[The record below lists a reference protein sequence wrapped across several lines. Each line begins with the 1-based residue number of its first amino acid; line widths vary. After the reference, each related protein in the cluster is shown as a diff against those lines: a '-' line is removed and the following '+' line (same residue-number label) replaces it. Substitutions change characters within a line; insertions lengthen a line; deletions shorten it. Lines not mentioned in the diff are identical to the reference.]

1 MKDGFFKVGKLCIT
15 RQLDGHVL
23 VVFALVADSRLS
35 VGGRQLVKRVTGG
48 NILFNYLLNQR
59 LLELTILTVEVIALV
74 PRQHARSISN
84 VYPDM
89 LSGGRKA
96 VLLV

>member
-23 VVFALVADSRLS
+23 IVFALVADSRLS
-35 VGGRQLVKRVTGG
+35 VGGRQLVECVTGG